1 MKNRKKSGFSL
12 VENMIS
18 CLVLAT
24 LSLGGSAAIFQT
36 TSGINEQQVMRAAVE
51 IANHKLENARS
62 YPYFFLAP
70 GTFDESDRFYLSWVE
85 KSYEPEYEIDPIT
98 GETNSVKMVKRTEP
112 GIVDVGSGGTPP
124 EATTTVDGIQY
135 RSSTMV
141 TRWSSFQKPDFAPEH
156 IEFTVKTTFPV
167 GGVDREVV
175 LSSLITPPE
184 LTL

>member
-36 TSGINEQQVMRAAVE
+36 TSGITEQQVMRAAVE
-51 IANHKLENARS
+51 IANYKLENARS
-62 YPYFFLAP
+62 HPYFFLAP

-85 KSYEPEYEIDPIT
+85 KSYEAEYEIDPIT
-98 GETNSVKMVKRTEP
+98 GETNSVKMVKMFEP

-124 EATTTVDGIQY
+124 ETTTTVDGIQY
-135 RSSTMV
+135 
-141 TRWSSFQKPDFAPEH
+141 
-156 IEFTVKTTFPV
+156 
-167 GGVDREVV
+167 
-175 LSSLITPPE
+175 
-184 LTL
+184 